1 MTTVTRSKLIYIDSD
16 NGSNANQS
24 DFTINFQN
32 HGLDIREDEE
42 LQVSLT
48 DFHAYKNWYNV
59 NETNNTVWVT
69 VTGGST
75 STTSVSITP
84 SNYSTYF
91 DISTAFAS
99 ALIAGPFSGFT
110 STTVSPALTDGGPT
124 GTGNRI
130 MSITLTKAA
139 HGLSAVSFACRDFL
153 LESERT
159 NGIKDANESAAL
171 LGGKRTYASGSPV
184 GAFTVTI
191 ALNTVTITGFYP
203 MQRSTCENL
212 YLRSTLCN
220 DNYSSKSFE
229 ASKTNHQIDM
239 VGSNIIG
246 LIPVDHEFAS
256 YKETSGMSYFVN
268 TFRQNLQSIRFSVTD
283 HRGRTIPQVAADQAY
298 LGNFNFMLVLRAQV
312 IRYDYK
318 SIQVSI
324 PHDQSYKNPTN
335 VVEQFP
341 NRRRIPF

>member
-69 VTGGST
+69 VGG
-75 STTSVSITP
+75 STTSVSILP
-84 SNYSTYF
+84 GNYSNYY
-91 DISTAFAS
+91 DISIQFA
-99 ALIAGPFSGFT
+99 I
-110 STTVSPALTDGGPT
+110 ALTDATGPFTGFTYTTIEPELTEGGPT
-124 GTGNRI
+124 GTGTRI
-130 MSITLTKAA
+130 MNIVLTKAT
-139 HGLSAVSFACRDFL
+139 HGLTAISFACRDFL
-153 LESERT
+153 APSERT
-159 NGIKDANESAAL
+159 NGIKDANESYAL

-184 GAFTVTI
+184 GAFTVAI
-191 ALNTVTITGFYP
+191 AANTVTITGFYP